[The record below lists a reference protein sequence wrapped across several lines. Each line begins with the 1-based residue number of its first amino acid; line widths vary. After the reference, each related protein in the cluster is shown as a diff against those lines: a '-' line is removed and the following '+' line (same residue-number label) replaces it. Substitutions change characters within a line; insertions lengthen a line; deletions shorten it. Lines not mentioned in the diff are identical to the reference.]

1 MKNLRA
7 YIVSAIMG
15 ALGFIL
21 MMLEISVPLMP
32 SFIKLDFSE
41 LPALITSFAFGP
53 LFGVLVCLIKNLIH
67 LFISQTAGIGELS
80 NFLLGASFAFVAG
93 FVYKKNKTRNGAL
106 LASVTGSLIMG
117 LFSILV
123 NYFLVYPLYAKL
135 LMPYEVI
142 LGLYKAILPNINSI
156 FTALLV
162 FNAPFTLVKGLID
175 AAICFLIYKKLSPI
189 LKKSKNNA

>member
-106 LASVTGSLIMG
+106 MASVTGSLIMG

-123 NYFLVYPLYAKL
+123 NYFLVYPLYEKL
-135 LMPYEVI
+135 LMPCEVI